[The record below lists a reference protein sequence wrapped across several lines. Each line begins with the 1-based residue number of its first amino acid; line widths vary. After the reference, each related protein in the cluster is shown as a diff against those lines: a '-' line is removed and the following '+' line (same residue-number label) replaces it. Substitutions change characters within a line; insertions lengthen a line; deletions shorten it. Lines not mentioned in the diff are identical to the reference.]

1 MKLLYPEFLWA
12 ITALSIP
19 IIIHL
24 FNFRKFTK
32 VYFSNIE
39 LLKEVKLETKSK
51 SRLKHLL
58 LLFIRLLLVTFLVF
72 AFAQPYIPLENEKQY
87 GDSTVAVYIDNSH
100 SMDTKGEN
108 GYLIDLAK
116 EQAIQIAEGYKA
128 TDRFQLI
135 TNDLESRHQR
145 LVSKDE
151 FASLVEEVE
160 PSYVARGLDE
170 IYLRQSDALIQRE
183 GNKTLYWLSDF
194 QKNNIQLEN
203 VKNDSS
209 LEIFLLP
216 YPQLGKGNI
225 YIDSIWFEA
234 PIRKVAS
241 EENIYARVVN
251 KSNTSMEF
259 KIELSINNSKQGFGN
274 FTIEENSTTNCI
286 VPFTVSKNGIQHCK
300 LYLTEYPDP
309 DMLFDDDYFFSYNI
323 ENKISV
329 LQLVEKEISNDTLG
343 YLNNLFNTNDLFAFT
358 SKSLSNIDFSTL
370 NQYNLIITK
379 GLTAISTG
387 LSSELINYTN
397 QGGSL
402 LVFPSSTINL
412 DSYKNFLQAIAGGN
426 LLALDTGGTKVS
438 YLNLEHPIYK
448 DIFDRIPKNV
458 DLPKIYQHY
467 VLSFNNSSGTEYL
480 MSLQNANSFVSSTK
494 VSKGNFYFCSS
505 PLTSNASSFP
515 KHALFV
521 ATLLRIAEFS
531 QPSSTLSYTIGK
543 DNAIS
548 FHELDT
554 DEGKLTIKSTT
565 EEMEFIPEIRKVKNE
580 TSLLLYDQIKASGH
594 YNITY
599 QSNLIG
605 GFSFNYDRS
614 ESDFSFYT
622 AEKLAELLAKSP
634 IGNQSKII
642 EGADGASS
650 VNVNELVQGKQYWW
664 QCILLV
670 ILLLGIEIAITRLW
684 K

>member
-12 ITALSIP
+12 LIALSIP

-58 LLFIRLLLVTFLVF
+58 LLLIRLLLVTFLVF
-72 AFAQPYIPLENEKQY
+72 AFAQPYIPLENEKQH

-108 GYLIDLAK
+108 GYLLDLAK

-128 TDRFQLI
+128 TDRFQII
-135 TNDLESRHQR
+135 TNDLEARHQR

-151 FASLVEEVE
+151 FISLVEEVE

-170 IYLRQSDALIQRE
+170 IYLRQSDALIERE

-194 QKNNIQLEN
+194 QKNNIQLEE

-216 YPQLGKGNI
+216 YPQKGKGNI
-225 YIDSIWFEA
+225 YIDSIWFET
-234 PIRKVAS
+234 PIRKTAS
-241 EENIYARVVN
+241 EENVYARVIN
-251 KSNTSMEF
+251 KTDAPMEF
-259 KIELSINNSKQGFGN
+259 KIELSINDAIQGFGN
-274 FTIEENSTTNCI
+274 FTIAENSSINCR
-286 VPFTVSKNGIQHCK
+286 VPFTVAQNGMQHCK

-309 DMLFDDDYFFSYNI
+309 DMLFDDEYFFSYNI
-323 ENKISV
+323 ENKVRV
-329 LQLVEKEISNDTLG
+329 LQLIEKKNSNDTSG
-343 YLNNLFNTNDLFAFT
+343 YLENLFNNNNLFQFT
-358 SKSLSNIDFSTL
+358 SKSLSTIDFSTL
-370 NQYNLIITK
+370 NQYDFIITK
-379 GLTAISTG
+379 GLTDISTG

-402 LVFPSSTINL
+402 LVFPSSSINL
-412 DSYKNFLQAIAGGN
+412 NSYKNFLQTIAGGN
-426 LLALDTGGTKVS
+426 LLALDTSSTKVS
-438 YLNLEHPIYK
+438 FLNLEHPIYK
-448 DIFDRIPKNV
+448 DVFDRIPENV
-458 DLPKIYQHY
+458 DLPKVNQHY
-467 VLSFNNSSGTEYL
+467 VISFANSSGTEYL
-480 MSLQNANSFVSSTK
+480 MSLQNTNSFLSSTK
-494 VSKGNFYFCSS
+494 VSKGNFYFCST
-505 PLTSNASSFP
+505 PLTSKASSFP

-521 ATLLRIAEFS
+521 ASLLRIGEFS
-531 QPSSTLSYTIGK
+531 QPSSTLAYTVGK
-543 DNAIS
+543 DNSIS
-548 FHELDT
+548 FQEIDS
-554 DEGKLTIKSTT
+554 DVEKLTIKSTT
-565 EEMEFIPEIRKVKNE
+565 EEMEFIPEIRKIKNE
-580 TSLLLYDQIKASGH
+580 TSLLLYDQINSSGH

-599 QSNLIG
+599 ESNPIG

-614 ESDFSFYT
+614 ESDFSFYAT
-622 AEKLAELLAKSP
+622 EELSELLAKSP

-650 VNVNELVQGKQYWW
+650 VNVNELVKGKQYWW

-670 ILLLGIEIAITRLW
+670 IILLGLEIAITRIW